1 MNTLSPMISHLE
13 KSENTTVAAAQKWGS
28 PVSVDRGS
36 ESKGEKIRL
45 QLDHLNVPERKG
57 HIESRF
63 LLRREKEVLDE
74 LQAPIGAMRRLFRS
88 VSKTS
93 LNRWSGDWQKEL
105 YRCERNDWNQLKLAG
120 RVVVDSID
128 QCFGF
133 PR

>member
-63 LLRREKEVLDE
+63 LLLREKEVLDE

-93 LNRWSGDWQKEL
+93 LNR
-105 YRCERNDWNQLKLAG
+105 
-120 RVVVDSID
+120 
-128 QCFGF
+128 
-133 PR
+133 